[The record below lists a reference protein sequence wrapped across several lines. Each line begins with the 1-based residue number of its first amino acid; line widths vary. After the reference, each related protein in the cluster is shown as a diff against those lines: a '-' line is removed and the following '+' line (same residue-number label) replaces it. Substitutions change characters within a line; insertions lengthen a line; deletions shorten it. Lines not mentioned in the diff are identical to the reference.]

1 MTTSMN
7 VGTGEWKMAVKNR
20 EYKTGEGKAGLKNIP
35 FQKRLEPH
43 LDELKWLY
51 MELYDNQQMFEGLCS
66 GWRSSAGPAGPAL
79 KHLLIVVKLHIK
91 PF

>member
-66 GWRSSAGPAGPAL
+66 GMEEFCRARRASL
-79 KHLLIVVKLHIK
+79 KTVSYTHLRAHET
-91 PF
+91 

>member
-1 MTTSMN
+1 
-7 VGTGEWKMAVKNR
+7 MAVKNR

-51 MELYDNQQMFEGLCS
+51 MELYDNQPMCEGLCS
-66 GWRSSAGPAGPAL
+66 GSRQL
-79 KHLLIVVKLHIK
+79 CDDQLLSLPVGSELQESCGV
-91 PF
+91 

>member
-1 MTTSMN
+1 
-7 VGTGEWKMAVKNR
+7 MAVKNR

-51 MELYDNQQMFEGLCS
+51 MELTTISRCLKGFARNGGVLP
-66 GWRSSAGPAGPAL
+66 GPQGQP
-79 KHLLIVVKLHIK
+79 
-91 PF
+91 

>member
-35 FQKRLEPH
+35 FQKRLEHRGRKSRIKKHSFP
-43 LDELKWLY
+43 KT
-51 MELYDNQQMFEGLCS
+51 S
-66 GWRSSAGPAGPAL
+66 GATSG
-79 KHLLIVVKLHIK
+79 
-91 PF
+91 